1 LPLEGTIV
9 VADTHSHRLRKI
21 RGRQV
26 TTLAGVEAGAADG
39 TGAGARFKQPWAMAL
54 DERGRL
60 LVAEFKWANTL
71 RVVEAGLA
79 PPVWMGAAGAAA
91 AAAQAQKEKVEQ
103 MEPVLQDYGDS
114 ARRRPVGRGDTGGW
128 GALSAAPRR
137 ADGAERERT
146 FGIRLVWVVVFLGF
160 FAPPQTSVRRAAR
173 APARGGGAP
182 GASSPGNSWPRGN
195 PEGSGE
201 GQTRKRVC

>member
-1 LPLEGTIV
+1 M

-79 PPVWMGAAGAAA
+79 PPVWMGAAGAAGAAA

-114 ARRRPVGRGDTGGW
+114 ARRRPVGRGDTGG
-128 GALSAAPRR
+128 
-137 ADGAERERT
+137 
-146 FGIRLVWVVVFLGF
+146 
-160 FAPPQTSVRRAAR
+160 
-173 APARGGGAP
+173 
-182 GASSPGNSWPRGN
+182 
-195 PEGSGE
+195 
-201 GQTRKRVC
+201 